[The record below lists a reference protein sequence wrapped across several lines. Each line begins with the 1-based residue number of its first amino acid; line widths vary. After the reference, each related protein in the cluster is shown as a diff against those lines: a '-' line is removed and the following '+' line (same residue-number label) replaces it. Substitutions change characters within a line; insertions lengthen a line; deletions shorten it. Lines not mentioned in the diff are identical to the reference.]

1 MTTLSTRSTC
11 LSTRS
16 IRITRFSI
24 RSTRLSIR
32 LSIHSTRSFENP
44 HARDKVDSIL
54 LAHMQKSR
62 EALADA
68 RKSIQ

>member
-32 LSIHSTRSFENP
+32 LSIHSTRSFENL
-44 HARDKVDSIL
+44 HACDKVDSIL